1 MCGGRAIGSN
11 SLIVA
16 DGEAFYTVI
25 CTPIAACRRAEA
37 LQETANRSGE
47 APTASSSLARAP
59 SNSAPRDPPGSNSL
73 VFQIMFIF
81 LCVSAA
87 RRVQACSNCREVG
100 HNKKTCPQRA
110 AAGTSTA
117 VHVAGS
123 AALAAG
129 MDSAPRFRPPPIQ
142 PIQPPPVVAPGV
154 FACTLHV
161 RVCYAHAMWSIDRPR
176 PAAGRASRRSGH
188 ESCAQSRGPSSESA
202 AS

>member
-16 DGEAFYTVI
+16 DGEAFFTVI

-59 SNSAPRDPPGSNSL
+59 SNSAPPGSNSL

-161 RVCYAHAMWSIDRPR
+161 RVCTRHVVDRP
-176 PAAGRASRRSGH
+176 A
-188 ESCAQSRGPSSESA
+188 
-202 AS
+202 